1 MWWRGAGVSTIAV
14 IVALVAGGSA
24 QAASGSGDFDG
35 DGRDDLAVGVQG
47 EDVGGYTIAGA
58 VHVIY
63 GGASGLSDRD
73 AIITRETQGIA
84 GVAGDDGFGST
95 LAVGRFDGDRFD
107 DLALGVPFDDVP
119 NAGGGEVVNAGSIQ
133 VIYGGPSGLTGQG
146 DQLLF
151 HGQGGFAGAAEPFSG
166 LAWSLASGDLIGT
179 GHDDLVASTAY
190 AKVDGADNAGYVQ
203 VLRGSPAG
211 VSTDGERTFS
221 QASRGIGEK
230 AEATDSFG
238 WTLAT
243 GDVGRSG
250 RQDLAIGVRRES
262 VGQVEAAGAVHVLF
276 GSDRGVRGRGSQYL
290 TQDILYGDAED
301 PDTASESFDGFGS
314 ALTMADR
321 GRPKEDLVIGAPGED
336 VSEESPA
343 PVADSGLVTFAR
355 GGDEGVRTGA
365 NVGGFFE
372 VTASGTWT
380 PGAQFGTALTAANVG
395 KGGGEDVFAGAP
407 GSDGTSAN
415 SGAVAVFYASG
426 EREGLMQGDD
436 GVADFGENGDM
447 FGRVLA
453 AGRFDGTGPADL
465 AIGVPGE
472 DVLPTGA
479 IGVRGGP
486 VPTPDVGAV
495 AMLPGTAEG
504 ISTANDQLLVEGSG
518 GLEGAMTSGDLFG
531 IALSSSASGPT
542 YD

>member
-1 MWWRGAGVSTIAV
+1 MLWRGAGALGVAGIA
-14 IVALVAGGSA
+14 ALVTTGSA
-24 QAASGSGDFDG
+24 QAAASSGDFDG
-35 DGRDDLAVGVQG
+35 DGRDDLAVGVQS
-47 EDVGGYTIAGA
+47 ENVNGYTTAGA

-63 GGASGLSDRD
+63 GGPSGLSDRD
-73 AIITRETQGIA
+73 AIITRETPGIA

-95 LAVGRFDGDRFD
+95 LAVGRFDDDRFD
-107 DLALGVPFDDVP
+107 DLAIGAPFDDVP
-119 NAGGGEVVNAGSIQ
+119 DDGGGEIANAGSIQ

-179 GHDDLVASTAY
+179 GHDDLAASTAY
-190 AKVDGADNAGYVQ
+190 ATVDGADNAGYVQ
-203 VLRGSPAG
+203 VLPGSPVG

-230 AEATDSFG
+230 PEATDSFG

-243 GDVGRSG
+243 GDVGRSA

-262 VGQVEAAGAVHVLF
+262 VGLVEGAGAVHVLF
-276 GSDRGVRGRGSQYL
+276 GSDRGVRGRSSQYL

-301 PDTASESFDGFGS
+301 PDTASEPFDGFGS

-321 GRPKEDLVIGAPGED
+321 GRPKEDLVIGTPGED
-336 VSEESPA
+336 VSEESPT

-355 GGDEGVRTGA
+355 GGDDGVRTGA
-365 NVGGFFE
+365 TVGGFFE
-372 VTASGTWT
+372 VVASGTWT
-380 PGAQFGTALTAANVG
+380 QNANFGQSLAAMNVG
-395 KGGGEDVFAGAP
+395 KGPEEDVFAGAP
-407 GSDGTSAN
+407 GSDGTQAN
-415 SGAVAVFYASG
+415 SGVVAVFYANG
-426 EREGLMQGDD
+426 EREGVMQGDD
-436 GVADFGENGDM
+436 GVNDFGENGDI
-447 FGRVLA
+447 FGWALT
-453 AGRFDGTGPADL
+453 AGRFDGAGPADL

-472 DVLPTGA
+472 DVLPPG
-479 IGVRGGP
+479 GLGLRGSP

-495 AMLPGTAEG
+495 AVLPGTAEG
-504 ISTANDQLLVEGSG
+504 VSTTDDYLLVEGSG
-518 GLEGAMTSGDLFG
+518 GLEGTMTSGDLFG
-531 IALSSSASGPT
+531 IALSSPASGPT

>member
-1 MWWRGAGVSTIAV
+1 MWWRGASALVVAGV
-14 IVALVAGGSA
+14 VALVAGGSA
-24 QAASGSGDFDG
+24 QAAASSGDFDG

-47 EDVGGYTIAGA
+47 ENVGGYTIAGA

-63 GGASGLSDRD
+63 GGPSGLSNRD
-73 AIITRETQGIA
+73 AIITRETPGIA
-84 GVAGDDGFGST
+84 GAAGDDGFGST
-95 LAVGRFDGDRFD
+95 LAVGRCDDDRFD
-107 DLALGVPFDDVP
+107 DLAVGAPFDDVP
-119 NAGGGEVVNAGSIQ
+119 EAGGGEIMNAGSIQ

-166 LAWSLASGDLIGT
+166 LAWSLASGDLVGT
-179 GHDDLVASTAY
+179 GHDDLAASTAY
-190 AKVDGADNAGYVQ
+190 GTVDGADNAGYVQ

-221 QASRGIGEK
+221 QASRGIDEK
-230 AEATDSFG
+230 PEAADSFG

-243 GDVGRSG
+243 GDIGRSG

-262 VGQVEAAGAVHVLF
+262 VGLVEGAGAVHVLF

-290 TQDILYGDAED
+290 TQDKIYGDAED
-301 PDTASESFDGFGS
+301 PDTDSEPFDGFGS

-321 GRPKEDLVIGAPGED
+321 GRPKEDLVIGTPGED
-336 VSEESPA
+336 VSEESPT

-355 GGDEGVRTGA
+355 GGDDGVRTGA
-365 NVGGFFE
+365 TVGGFFE
-372 VTASGTWT
+372 VVASGTWT
-380 PGAQFGTALTAANVG
+380 PSAQFGTALEAANVG
-395 KGGGEDVFAGAP
+395 RGAGEDVFASAP

-436 GVADFGENGDM
+436 GLADFGENGDM
-447 FGRVLA
+447 FGRALA
-453 AGRFDGTGPADL
+453 AGRFDGSGPADL

-472 DVLPTGA
+472 DVLPPG
-479 IGVRGGP
+479 GPGLRGSP

-495 AMLPGTAEG
+495 AVLPATAEG
-504 ISTANDQLLVEGSG
+504 PSTVNDLLLVEGTG

-531 IALSSSASGPT
+531 IALSSPASGPT